1 MCYICFSRLL
11 AVDSIDYMQLLSAWN
26 VESTVEDYRR
36 EITGPKPLAA
46 RSLKQNKSQEPRET
60 QQAGFSLAESRN
72 KRDSA
77 LESPSRE
84 CSEHNLKDD
93 EAESNKDEQ
102 V

>member
-1 MCYICFSRLL
+1 MCYTCFSRLL
-11 AVDSIDYMQLLSAWN
+11 AVDSIDYMQLLCAWN

-77 LESPSRE
+77 LERVPQ
-84 CSEHNLKDD
+84 
-93 EAESNKDEQ
+93 ESVQNTI
-102 V
+102 